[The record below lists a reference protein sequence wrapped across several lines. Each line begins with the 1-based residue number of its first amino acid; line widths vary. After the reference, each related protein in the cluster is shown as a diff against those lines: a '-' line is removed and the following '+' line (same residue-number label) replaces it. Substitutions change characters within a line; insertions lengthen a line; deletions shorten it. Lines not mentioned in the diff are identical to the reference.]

1 MTDHIFVGPSLAGSE
16 RLDLISAQW
25 HPPAQGGDLLA
36 LDLGADDRVC
46 LIDGVFEAAPAVRH
60 KEILLLL
67 SEGVPVFGASS
78 MGALR
83 AAELQQFG
91 MKGTGR
97 IHAAFA
103 SGAFTRDDWVAL
115 RHAPVELGCQ
125 PLTVALVD
133 LIFGLQHAVRQHML
147 SAKQGNSLL
156 RAGATLFYQDR
167 DWPAI
172 ERASSLSDMELEPF
186 RKWRTKSWFSQK
198 TRDALNCLNLMN
210 NHVQKDRCRP
220 DFVDT
225 PFLRQFASASG
236 NDSIKLGPRSG
247 DQNIL
252 QQS

>member
-1 MTDHIFVGPSLAGSE
+1 MTDHIFVGPSLPGIQ
-16 RLDLISAQW
+16 RPVLTSAQW

-67 SEGVPVFGASS
+67 SEGIPVFGAAS

-91 MKGTGR
+91 MKGAGR

-115 RHAPVELGCQ
+115 RHAPKQLGCQ

-133 LIFGLQHAVRQHML
+133 LIFGLQHAVRQRIL
-147 SAKQGNSLL
+147 SAKQGSSLL
-156 RAGATLFYQDR
+156 RAGAGLFYQDR

-172 ERASSLSDMELEPF
+172 EKASSLSDMEMEHF
-186 RKWRTKSWFSQK
+186 RNWRAKSWYSQK
-198 TRDALNCLNLMN
+198 TRDALNCLESMN
-210 NHVQKDRCRP
+210 N
-220 DFVDT
+220 
-225 PFLRQFASASG
+225 
-236 NDSIKLGPRSG
+236 SISL
-247 DQNIL
+247 
-252 QQS
+252 

>member
-1 MTDHIFVGPSLAGSE
+1 MTDHIFVGPSLAGSQ
-16 RLDLISAQW
+16 RPALTCAQW

-36 LDLGADDRVC
+36 LDLGAHDRVC

-125 PLTVALVD
+125 PLTVAVVD
-133 LIFGLQHAVRQHML
+133 LIFGLQHAVRQRIL
-147 SAKQGNSLL
+147 SAKQGSSLL
-156 RAGATLFYQDR
+156 RAGAGLFYQDR

-172 ERASSLSDMELEPF
+172 EKASSLNDTELQHF
-186 RKWRTKSWFSQK
+186 RKWRVKCWYSQK
-198 TRDALNCLNLMN
+198 TRDALDCLELMHN
-210 NHVQKDRCRP
+210 NVQEDRHRT
-220 DFVDT
+220 DFIDT

-236 NDSIKLGPRSG
+236 IDSAKLSLRSG
-247 DQNIL
+247 HQNIL
-252 QQS
+252 QQT